1 MLAEW
6 LAAAG
11 LAHHLPQF
19 RAHGVDYDDLANITD
34 EELRELRLTIGE
46 RKRFRRTLAGSVAAV
61 VSGERRPLTLAF
73 FDLVDS
79 SALCEAL
86 EAEDMVELLRRYRAA
101 CCTAIDRYGGHVSHL
116 LGDGILA
123 YFCYPLAH
131 ENDAERAL
139 RAALEIT
146 VEVPRLRPPRGEPL
160 AVRCGI
166 ATGRV
171 VVTELFSGR
180 AADKHAVTGSTA
192 NLAARLQHLA
202 PANGIVVSDATA
214 LRVEHLF
221 DLHALGRYRL
231 RGFAEPVAA
240 WRVSGERRQP
250 RSLEDS
256 PAAATI
262 PFVGREAERRTLG
275 RFWQRARLGTGGV
288 VWVHGEPGVG
298 KSRLTGR
305 FVDGARAEAAAT
317 VIPLY
322 ASEFDAHSPLRPVMT
337 YLRGRLAVAAGGDEA
352 STTAALRRLLPNVGA
367 EALEAVTAFLALDLD
382 PREPGGP
389 AGGAARERRRL
400 ALDALTGLVL
410 DRADEAP
417 VLLQV
422 EDAHWLDPTSRE
434 WLARIAAAAPAR
446 RLAVVVTARLPFTE
460 VLPDLEPA
468 AVDVIELAPLDGG
481 EVHELVRTSF
491 GDEPVPRAIVE
502 RIAERSD
509 GLPLFVEELLRPL
522 LKHALPADWGE
533 LGVEPARPAAVP
545 ATLHE
550 ALMARLDRLGDAK
563 ELAQVA
569 AVLGRSIHVD
579 TLADVAQLPRE
590 RVELRLDT
598 LCAAGVLRARTDE
611 TAAEPAVARY
621 TFSHALLRDA
631 AYDSLLREH
640 RQRLHARAAAS
651 LIAHY
656 PTFAAERPDVVAW
669 HLTEGGRHAD
679 ALSYWLAAGRLAA
692 ARYSLHEARHVLE
705 CGARLAESLPETRE
719 TIEARLEFAALLGP
733 VLFALCG
740 PGSEESRTVY
750 ENAVALAEKSP
761 ESVHDFAVL
770 WGWWRLT
777 RDFRIKGERA
787 KTLYRLARARGEPE
801 MLLQAHH
808 CNWAR
813 TFSACDLAACRQHIE
828 AGLALYERPD
838 CDKRPWVFGNHD
850 AKACGLGERALLRWM
865 QGELRAAL
873 ADEAAALAWAESVGH
888 AGSVTHALDIAVSHR
903 YYRRDIA
910 QTRAFA
916 ERIVALAEDRGMP
929 EERARGQMF
938 LGWALAR
945 NGDAAGGLRVF
956 ELGYRRQRAIGS
968 DEDTPYYIC
977 MYAEILND
985 VGDHA
990 RALRELQDMQGE
1002 FERLGICNWQP
1013 EVWRLTG
1020 VTLRRAVPEAF
1031 DEACRAF
1038 ERAARLAARQQVV
1051 MLELRN
1057 AVSHAH
1063 ALGPVAGETLLAG
1076 IDARRA
1082 AIAEPDDS
1090 YDVRRVDRCIAKLV
1104 ERTRPLPPAS
1114 AVVG

>member
-1 MLAEW
+1 MLADW
-6 LAAAG
+6 LDAAG

-19 RAHGVDYDDLANITD
+19 RAHGVDYDDLVNITD
-34 EELRELRLTIGE
+34 DELRELGLTIGE

-86 EAEDMVELLRRYRAA
+86 DAEDMVELLRRYRAS
-101 CCTAIDRYGGHVSHL
+101 CCAAIDRYGGHVSHL

-146 VEVPRLRPPRGEPL
+146 AEVPRLRPPGGAPL

-192 NLAARLQHLA
+192 NLAARLQNLA
-202 PANGIVVSDATA
+202 PANGIVVSEATA
-214 LRVEHLF
+214 VRVEHLF
-221 DLHALGRYRL
+221 ELHALGRYRL
-231 RGFAEPVAA
+231 RGFAEPAAA
-240 WRVSGERRQP
+240 WRVLGERRQP
-250 RSLEDS
+250 RSLEAS

-262 PFVGREAERRTLG
+262 PFVGRDAERRRLRG
-275 RFWQRARLGTGGV
+275 FWQRARLGAGGM
-288 VWVHGEPGVG
+288 VWVVGEPGVG
-298 KSRLTGR
+298 KSRLTER
-305 FVDGARAEAAAT
+305 FVAGVRAQEAAT
-317 VIPLY
+317 VIQLY
-322 ASEFDAHSPLRPVMT
+322 ASEFDAHSPLRPIMT
-337 YLRGRLAVAAGGDEA
+337 HLRGRLGAAADADAPSLAAAVG
-352 STTAALRRLLPNVGA
+352 RLLPDVGA
-367 EALEAVTAFLALDLD
+367 DGLEAVTAFLELELD
-382 PREPGGP
+382 PHEPEGP

-400 ALDALTGLVL
+400 ALDALVRLVV
-410 DRADEAP
+410 DQTEQAP

-422 EDAHWLDPTSRE
+422 EDAHWLDPTSRA
-434 WLARIAAAAPAR
+434 WLARLVAAAPAR
-446 RLAVVVTARLPFTE
+446 RLGIVVTSRLPWAE
-460 VLPDLEPA
+460 VLPELEPA
-468 AVDVIELAPLDGG
+468 AVQAVELAPLGDD
-481 EVHELVRTSF
+481 EVHALVRTSF

-522 LKHALPADWGE
+522 LKHVVPADWGE
-533 LGVEPARPAAVP
+533 FGVESGRPAAVP

-550 ALMARLDRLGDAK
+550 ALTARLDRLGDAK

-579 TLADVAQLPRE
+579 TLADVAQTPRE
-590 RVELRLDT
+590 RVVLRLDT
-598 LCAAGVLRARTDE
+598 LCAAGVLRARADE
-611 TAAEPAVARY
+611 ATSAPAAPRY

-631 AYDSLLREH
+631 AYDGLLREH
-640 RQRLHARAAAS
+640 RQRLHARAADS
-651 LIAHY
+651 LTAHY
-656 PTFAAERPDVVAW
+656 PAFAAERPDVVAW
-669 HLTEGGRHAD
+669 HLTEGGRHTE
-679 ALSYWLAAGRLAA
+679 ALPYWLTAGRLAA

-705 CGARLAESLPETRE
+705 CGVRLAESLPETRE

-740 PGSEESRTVY
+740 PGAEASRKVY
-750 ENAVALAEKSP
+750 ETAVVLAEKSP

-787 KTLYRLARARGEPE
+787 KTLYRLARARGAPE

-813 TFSACDLAACRQHIE
+813 TFSACDFAACRQHIE
-828 AGLALYERPD
+828 AGLALYERSD
-838 CDKRPWVFGNHD
+838 CAKRPWVFGNHD
-850 AKACGLGERALLRWM
+850 AKACGLGELALVRWM
-865 QGELRAAL
+865 QGELRGAL
-873 ADEAAALAWAESVGH
+873 EAEAAALAWAERVGH

-903 YYRRDIA
+903 YYRRDVA
-910 QTRAFA
+910 RTRAFA

-945 NGDAAGGLRVF
+945 DGDAAGGLRIF

-990 RALRELQDMQGE
+990 RALRELEDMQGE
-1002 FERLGICNWQP
+1002 LERLGICNWQP
-1013 EVWRLTG
+1013 EVWRLVG
-1020 VTLRRAVPEAF
+1020 VTLRRAAPEAL

-1038 ERAARLAARQQVV
+1038 ERAGRLAARQNVV

-1057 AVSHAH
+1057 AVSHAG

-1076 IDARRA
+1076 MEVRRA
-1082 AIAEPDDS
+1082 AIREPDDS
-1090 YDVRRVDRCIAKLV
+1090 YDVRRVDRCIATLV
-1104 ERTRPLPPAS
+1104 ERTRPLPPAA
-1114 AVVG
+1114 AVAG